1 MIREMVRI
9 ALYEDGTYKV
19 EDTDPDYA
27 TQRMYGVDKD
37 GRDVDVYYCRKD
49 KWEWYLSKL
58 LNSKVKDIDKEIKKL
73 QRNKKDMEELKNEV
87 LKNLEEAKNERETES

>member
-1 MIREMVRI
+1 MIREMVRL

-19 EDTDPDYA
+19 EDADPDQA
-27 TQRMYGVDKD
+27 TQRLYGVDKD

-58 LNSKVKDIDKEIKKL
+58 LNSRVKDIDKEIKKL
-73 QRNKKDMEELKNEV
+73 QRNKKEMEKLKNWV
-87 LKNLEEAKNERETES
+87 LKNLEVEK